1 MKKIRFLSY
10 PYLVWI
16 AIMIIIPMVLITF
29 YAFTESGNDVATVKF
44 TFSNFTRFVTDST
57 YLSVLLKSLYV
68 ALLTTAVCLL
78 IGYPAAYAISK
89 MGTRGNVLMILLIT
103 MPTLINMLVRT
114 YAWKSI
120 LEKGGLISS
129 LLSFLGFEGISLL
142 NTDFAVVLGMVYNFL
157 PFMILQI
164 NTSLAKMDKS
174 LLEAAS
180 DLGASAVQGF
190 WKVTFPLSLPGVIS
204 GITLVFLPAVSS
216 FFIPKLLGGGE
227 YVLIGNLIDKQFL
240 TAGDWHFGSATS
252 LVMTVIILIS
262 MFLTRKLDRSESP
275 SSGRV

>member
-1 MKKIRFLSY
+1 MKKIKFLAY

-16 AIMIIIPMVLITF
+16 GLMIVVPMVLIAF
-29 YAFTESGNDVATVKF
+29 YAFTEMGNDVATVKF
-44 TFSNFTRFVTDST
+44 TFDNFIQFIKDPI

-68 ALLTTAVCLL
+68 ALLTTVVCLL

-89 MGTRGNVLMILLIT
+89 LGSRSNVLMILLIT

-120 LEKGGLISS
+120 LEKGGLISTLLTFIGFEPMS
-129 LLSFLGFEGISLL
+129 LLE
-142 NTDFAVVLGMVYNFL
+142 TDFAVVLGMVYNFL

-164 NTSLAKMDKS
+164 NTSLSKMDKS

-180 DLGASAVQGF
+180 DLGASKAQGF
-190 WKVTFPLSLPGVIS
+190 WRVTFPLSLPGVIS
-204 GITLVFLPAVSS
+204 GITLVFLPAVSG
-216 FFIPKLLGGGE
+216 FFIPKILGGGD

-240 TAGDWHFGSATS
+240 TAGDWHFGSAIS
-252 LVMTVIILIS
+252 LVMTVIILLS
-262 MFLTRKLDRSESP
+262 MFLTKKLDRSESP
-275 SSGRV
+275 SQGRE